1 MFSFFKRKPK
11 EQESQAVA
19 EVESSPQEAVVTE
32 LAPTEAVTPE
42 PTEVVPVPVETA
54 TKVAVADEK
63 PEAKSAVVITPAV
76 ADEAKETLVTGA
88 EQTLT
93 EVVKEK
99 STEERKGFFGRLW
112 QQLART
118 REKLGDNLKSLLTGR
133 KVLDADTRDEL
144 ETLLLTADLGL
155 ETTDRLLE
163 KLSKVRL
170 TGDQDLM
177 QALAEIMADLLTETQ
192 QKPEIIPQG
201 EPRVILMV
209 GVNGVGKTTTIAKLS
224 HHFLQDGKKLLLAA
238 GDTFRAAAV
247 EQIKTWGDR
256 HQVAVITQGQGAD
269 AASVLHDALSAAKAR
284 GVDVLIGD
292 TAGRLHTQQ
301 HLMDELKK
309 IRRVM
314 NRVDAQ
320 CPHEIWLVVDATTG
334 QNAVNQ
340 AIAFHQ
346 AVGLTGIVLT
356 KLDGT
361 AKGGIVFSL
370 VEQLGIPI
378 RYIGIGESA
387 EDLRPFEPQAFV
399 RALLGMQDK
408 E

>member
-1 MFSFFKRKPK
+1 MFSFFKRKHK
-11 EQESQAVA
+11 ESESQVLA
-19 EVESSPQEAVVTE
+19 ENEIQAKDGEVTERGQTE
-32 LAPTEAVTPE
+32 LATVE
-42 PTEVVPVPVETA
+42 PTAIVEPVVETIATSVASHQAEVVAQQPKDASE
-54 TKVAVADEK
+54 EK
-63 PEAKSAVVITPAV
+63 
-76 ADEAKETLVTGA
+76 
-88 EQTLT
+88 
-93 EVVKEK
+93 
-99 STEERKGFFGRLW
+99 KGFFGRLW
-112 QQLART
+112 QQLSRT

-155 ETTDRLLE
+155 ETTDRLLNQ
-163 KLSKVRL
+163 LSKVRL
-170 TGDQDLM
+170 QGDQDLM
-177 QALAEIMADLLTETQ
+177 QALAEIMSQLLNETQ
-192 QKPEIIPQG
+192 EKPEIIPQDA
-201 EPRVILMV
+201 PRVILMV

-247 EQIKTWGDR
+247 EQIKTWGER

-269 AASVLHDALSAAKAR
+269 AASVMHDALNAAKAR

-314 NRVDAQ
+314 NRVDPN

-378 RYIGIGESA
+378 RYIGIGERA

-399 RALLGMQDK
+399 RALLGMQDND
-408 E
+408 